1 MSLIVNWIIMTVAV
15 IVAAYI
21 LPGVALSGF
30 GAALLAALVLGLLN
44 ALIKPLLLILTLP
57 VNILTLGLFTLVI
70 NAAIIMMV
78 SALVPGFKVQGFW
91 QAMVFSIV
99 LAVIVW
105 LINRAS

>member
-1 MSLIVNWIIMTVAV
+1 MTVAV